1 MRKGFALVTL
11 VSLLTFGG
19 MAVTAFAAEKGLT
32 SAEKSFIKDAASGG
46 EMEVQLGKVAQQK
59 GTAQEV
65 KDFGKK
71 METDH
76 GQAGDELKAL
86 ASQNN
91 VELPA
96 QLERKHQMTVDK
108 LSKYTG
114 ADFDKK
120 YMADMV
126 SDHKKDI
133 AKFKKASKKAKDPA
147 LKQWIDKT
155 LPTLEQHLQLAESTA
170 QKVGVKVK

>member
-1 MRKGFALVTL
+1 MRKGLALVTL
-11 VSLLTFGG
+11 VSLLAFGG
-19 MAVTAFAAEKGLT
+19 MALTAFAAEKGL
-32 SAEKSFIKDAASGG
+32 SAAEKAFIKDAASSGD
-46 EMEVQLGKVAQQK
+46 MEVELGKVAQQK

-76 GQAGDELKAL
+76 SKAGEELKAL

-91 VELPA
+91 VEIPA
-96 QLERKHQMTVDK
+96 QLERKHQMTVEK

-126 SDHKKDI
+126 ADHKKDV
-133 AKFKKASKKAKDPA
+133 AKFKKESKKAKNPA

-155 LPTLEQHLQLAESTA
+155 LPTLEQHLQLAKDTA
-170 QKVGVKVK
+170 QKVGVKMK